1 VALAGRQVNR
11 IGLGTNR
18 LTASPENRSFLEAAV
33 EEGLD
38 FIDTAHVYTGG
49 ESERTIGAALAPFA
63 DGLVVATKGGYH
75 GGGTDELRAQLE
87 ESFERLG
94 VETIALYYLHRVDP
108 GLALE
113 DSMGALKEYRDA
125 GRVEHIGLS
134 QVSVEQ
140 IQRARDVVPVAA
152 VQNEYNL
159 GERRYDDVIDY
170 CSAEGIVFVPFY
182 PLRDEGGPALTQVA
196 KRHGATLNQIRL
208 AWLLR
213 RSPAVAPIPGTLSLE
228 HLRENLAALDI
239 ELTDDDLQAL
249 DGG

>member
-1 VALAGRQVNR
+1 
-11 IGLGTNR
+11 
-18 LTASPENRSFLEAAV
+18 
-33 EEGLD
+33 
-38 FIDTAHVYTGG
+38 
-49 ESERTIGAALAPFA
+49 
-63 DGLVVATKGGYH
+63 
-75 GGGTDELRAQLE
+75 
-87 ESFERLG
+87 
-94 VETIALYYLHRVDP
+94 
-108 GLALE
+108 
-113 DSMGALKEYRDA
+113 
-125 GRVEHIGLS
+125 
-134 QVSVEQ
+134 
-140 IQRARDVVPVAA
+140 